1 VSLELVLVDTSVWI
15 FALRKEPHPSIK
27 QKIDDLLKENLVVT
41 TPPIKLELLGGVNSE
56 KEFEHLKK
64 RLEALQTVGITDAH
78 WTEAAHLAFHLRR
91 RGLTLPYTGVLLS
104 AVAIREEIVLLHADA
119 HFNLIAK
126 HSDLK
131 TKSFIPLLKN
141 RTTVGSNLKNTL

>member
-1 VSLELVLVDTSVWI
+1 MSPELVLIDTSVWI

-27 QKIDDLLKENLVVT
+27 QKVDDLLKENLVVT
-41 TPPIKLELLGGVNSE
+41 TSLIKLELLGGVNN
-56 KEFEHLKK
+56 KREFERLKK

-91 RGLTLPYTGVLLS
+91 RGLTLPYTDILLS

-126 HSDLK
+126 HADLK
-131 TKSFIPLLKN
+131 TKSFISLLK
-141 RTTVGSNLKNTL
+141 K